1 VACVLTA
8 CTATPQAAPPPSATQ
23 AGPKPTTQ
31 AAPQPTAQ
39 TAAPTPTAQA
49 APQTS
54 AQSSDAILRVGI
66 SAPLNSLKPV
76 GLQQTSMTYNRAIYD
91 SLVNVGPH
99 GTLLPHLATSWDVSP
114 DGMTLTLHLRTGVTF
129 QNGTAFNADSAVAML
144 KWVQDPA
151 NAMDATTVLKGMTVS
166 ASDPTTVVIKMTRP
180 AAAELLPTLVTLPI
194 ADLSSDLPKQPI
206 GTGPFKVT
214 SFTPNVSLTVT
225 RNNDYWDK
233 AALPRIGGI
242 KYTVFENAASEV
254 AAFESRA
261 IDILTYPP
269 LNQVARLKDNG
280 AGVVSSP
287 GTGNFYFFGNVTT
300 STPWANQKVRQAL
313 SYAFDRPTFVRLQ
326 LGGLGVPTCSMW
338 AASSA
343 SFVQDLP
350 GCGYDLAK
358 AKQLLVDAG
367 YADGFTITF
376 YTTDVRI
383 PEITSFLP
391 VYQNALK
398 TIGVTLDI
406 QTISPNDWANNFTEI
421 SQNGKVGVQDNF
433 YGWAN
438 ADAFFAND
446 YPVYGRPNLSKFSS
460 PEYDGLIQKALDQWQ
475 TPDQQTATFKQLDIM
490 ANEQSFA
497 IVLATR
503 PYVYLVNKNVSG
515 VVVDDD
521 GQADWSNV
529 TVAAQ

>member
-1 VACVLTA
+1 
-8 CTATPQAAPPPSATQ
+8 
-23 AGPKPTTQ
+23 
-31 AAPQPTAQ
+31 
-39 TAAPTPTAQA
+39 
-49 APQTS
+49 
-54 AQSSDAILRVGI
+54 
-66 SAPLNSLKPV
+66 
-76 GLQQTSMTYNRAIYD
+76 MTI
-91 SLVNVGPH
+91 
-99 GTLLPHLATSWDVSP
+99 
-114 DGMTLTLHLRTGVTF
+114 
-129 QNGTAFNADSAVAML
+129 
-144 KWVQDPA
+144 
-151 NAMDATTVLKGMTVS
+151 S
-166 ASDPTTVVIKMTRP
+166 ASDPTTVLVKMTRP
-180 AAAELLPTLVTLPI
+180 AAPELLPTLVTMPM
-194 ADLSSDLPKQPI
+194 ADLSSDLAKAPI
-206 GTGPFKVT
+206 GTGPFKVS
-214 SFTPNVSLTVT
+214 SFTPNVQLTLVK
-225 RNNDYWDK
+225 NDAYWDK
-233 AALPRIGGI
+233 ARTPKIGGI

-254 AAFESRA
+254 ASFESRA
-261 IDILTYPP
+261 IDVLTYPP
-269 LNQVARLKDNG
+269 LNQVSRLKDNG
-280 AGVVSSP
+280 ATIVSSP

-300 STPWANQKVRQAL
+300 QTPWANQKVRQAL

-326 LGGLGVPTCSMW
+326 LGGQGVPTCSMW

-343 SFVQDLP
+343 SFVQDIP

-358 AKQLLVDAG
+358 AKQLLTEAG

-383 PEITSFLP
+383 PEVTSFLP
-391 VYQNALK
+391 VYQQALK

-446 YPVYGRPNLSKFSS
+446 YPVYGRPNLSRFTS
-460 PEYDGLIQKALDQWQ
+460 PEYDALIQKAIDQWQ

-503 PYVYLVNKNVSG
+503 PYVYAVGKTASG

-521 GQADWSNV
+521 GQADWNNV